1 MLKLLISLSA
11 ITIVSAW
18 ELWWSVEGTTFGFDE
33 MFRWNLKQQKNLE
46 NNSEKKKQLIEFLR
60 FNQMA
65 KIDMDDHNKRTDF
78 HPKHLENRVII
89 PYITHT
95 IYATKK
101 DKREVMDRP
110 NVWEMVDKMGEDIN
124 DGIEW
129 KHIFWTNDK
138 SSVVMNA
145 TACNGRCEVRHFN
158 QLPGYQEVE
167 SLVE

>member
-1 MLKLLISLSA
+1 M
-11 ITIVSAW
+11 
-18 ELWWSVEGTTFGFDE
+18 
-33 MFRWNLKQQKNLE
+33 
-46 NNSEKKKQLIEFLR
+46 IEFLR

-95 IYATKK
+95 IYATRR

-158 QLPGYQEVE
+158 
-167 SLVE
+167 